1 MKENNYN
8 IEELKLLIP
17 DYITG
22 DISIMDKQKIEEA
35 LKNSAEIARFHQ
47 EMKGAFEFISEVKQN
62 EPEPAYWNSLIP
74 RIHDRIDE
82 REQSKFSWG
91 NISSIWKILV
101 PVSAIVLIAILYYSF
116 SPSETEITKDDKQ
129 ELQQDLKG
137 KEENKTGITDTIS
150 NVKTED
156 SKQNIILPGNNIKEK
171 SIDEKSPRKY
181 LAPDRKIFEPKMKDD
196 NIVKDDTPEKQIDP
210 VNTNESADI
219 VNIDPDETAIFTIG
233 QSAGLD
239 EETENELNKLKEN
252 EKDLLLEQLLNSN
265 L

>member
-22 DISIMDKQKIEEA
+22 DISIVDKQKIEEA
-35 LKNSAEIARFHQ
+35 LNNSEEIARFHQ
-47 EMKGAFEFISEVKQN
+47 EMKSAFEFISEVKQN

-74 RIHDRIDE
+74 RIHDRIEE
-82 REQSKFSWG
+82 RQQSKFSWG
-91 NISSIWKILV
+91 NIASLWKILV

-129 ELQQDLKG
+129 ELQQELKS
-137 KEENKTGITDTIS
+137 KEENITADTIS
-150 NVKTED
+150 KVNTED
-156 SKQNIILPGNNIKEK
+156 SKQNNILPGNNIKER
-171 SIDEKSPRKY
+171 SIDEKSPKKF
-181 LAPDRKIFEPKMKDD
+181 LVPDRKIFQPKLQDD
-196 NIVKDDTPEKQIDP
+196 NIVKDETPEKQIDP

-219 VNIDPDETAIFTIG
+219 VNIDPDETAVFTIG
-233 QSAGLD
+233 ESAGLD
-239 EETENELNKLKEN
+239 EETEIELNKLKEN